1 MYSVNFT
8 CEKSNA
14 NRANLCK
21 IRMWVNIDGTRSSV
35 YLSLRVNPDEFK
47 KSLFSNRSN
56 HINRYCSEVRRKV
69 DEFYTDCVVKGV
81 KVQAATLTDFVKNGF
96 EERHYMLYQLFDDFE
111 DIIKKRVGAEIGN
124 STYSKYLLA
133 IEQFKAVIPNKP
145 LKAVNNADVLN
156 YKYHLKNQVKLKDS
170 TLASYLTK
178 TKSIFVFAI
187 RNDKLSANPFDTI
200 KIKKGEAN
208 INPLTREELMLIA
221 NKDFGIDRLNQ
232 VRDLFVFA
240 ANTALSYCDLASV
253 KREDIQHEGDVMYL
267 KKKRGK
273 TGVTYILP
281 LNDTAMGL
289 LKKYDYELPL
299 ISNQRYNAYLKEVAD
314 ICGIKKTLT
323 THLARHT
330 AATLM
335 LNAGIAIEVVSK
347 ILGHSNTKMT
357 QHYAKLL
364 DKTVINTKI
373 EF

>member
-156 YKYHLKNQVKLKDS
+156 YKYHLKNQVK
-170 TLASYLTK
+170 
-178 TKSIFVFAI
+178 I
-187 RNDKLSANPFDTI
+187 
-200 KIKKGEAN
+200 
-208 INPLTREELMLIA
+208 IA
-221 NKDFGIDRLNQ
+221 NFALRKRNRESRLP
-232 VRDLFVFA
+232 
-240 ANTALSYCDLASV
+240 
-253 KREDIQHEGDVMYL
+253 I
-267 KKKRGK
+267 
-273 TGVTYILP
+273 
-281 LNDTAMGL
+281 
-289 LKKYDYELPL
+289 
-299 ISNQRYNAYLKEVAD
+299 
-314 ICGIKKTLT
+314 
-323 THLARHT
+323 
-330 AATLM
+330 
-335 LNAGIAIEVVSK
+335 
-347 ILGHSNTKMT
+347 
-357 QHYAKLL
+357 
-364 DKTVINTKI
+364 
-373 EF
+373 

>member
-1 MYSVNFT
+1 MYSITFT
-8 CEKSNA
+8 CEKSCT
-14 NRANLCK
+14 NRANLSR
-21 IRMWVNIDGTRSSV
+21 IRMWVNVDGVRSSV
-35 YLSLRVNPDEFK
+35 HLDLRVNPEEFK
-47 KSLFSNRSN
+47 KSIFSNRSN
-56 HINRYCSEVRRKV
+56 HINRYCSASRRKV
-69 DEFYTDCVVKGV
+69 DEYYTECVVKGLQ
-81 KVQAATLTDFVKNGF
+81 VQATTLTDYVRNGF
-96 EERHYMLYQLFDDFE
+96 EERHYMLYQLFDDFT
-111 DIIKKRVGAEIGN
+111 DIINKRKGAEIGN

-133 IEQFKAVIPNKP
+133 IEQFKMVVPNKP
-145 LKAVNNADVLN
+145 LKAVNNTDILN
-156 YKYHLKNQVKLKDS
+156 YKYHLKNQAKLKDS

-178 TKSIFVFAI
+178 TKSIFVYAI
-187 RNDKLSANPFDTI
+187 RNDKIASNPFDTI
-200 KIKKGEAN
+200 KIKKGETN
-208 INPLTREELMLIA
+208 ITPLTKEELMTIA
-221 NKDFGIDRLNQ
+221 NKDFGVSRLNQ

-240 ANTALSYCDLASV
+240 ANTALSYCDLAAV
-253 KREDIQHEGDVMYL
+253 RKEDIQTDGDVMYL

-281 LNDTAMGL
+281 LNDTAVGL
-289 LKKYDYELPL
+289 LKKYDFELPV
-299 ISNQRYNAYLKEVAD
+299 ISNQRYNGYLKEIAE
-314 ICGIKKTLT
+314 ICGIRKVLT